1 MDYESKYDF
10 NTNELERDKI
20 PKTNTGD
27 NLMRQNSGIDELKE
41 LLNEKEN
48 EKMNGNALNNLILE
62 KESE

>member
-1 MDYESKYDF
+1 
-10 NTNELERDKI
+10 
-20 PKTNTGD
+20 
-27 NLMRQNSGIDELKE
+27 MRQNSGIDELKE